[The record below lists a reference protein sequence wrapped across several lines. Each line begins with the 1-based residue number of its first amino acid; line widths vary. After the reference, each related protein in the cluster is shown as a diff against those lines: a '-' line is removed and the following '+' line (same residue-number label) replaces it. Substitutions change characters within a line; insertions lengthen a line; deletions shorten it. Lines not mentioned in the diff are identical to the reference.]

1 MPQALNPI
9 LGRTTDVV
17 PVSEYSQERWEL
29 VQCAETGFV
38 FLANPPSYDEVA
50 HEFAWENT
58 FQEERQKRRELEPVA
73 ARASEFLKY
82 CKANYLPDRD
92 PMFRM
97 ARKHAPEGT
106 AMRVLDIGSGK
117 GHRVHR
123 FCQRFASH
131 GIAAAPT
138 GIEISPALAQ
148 ISNSIFEQLGGRVVA
163 DTAMEGVA
171 KLQPESFDVV
181 IMQCYLEHEASPL
194 EVLKRTWRVVS
205 QGGVVL
211 VKVPNYDSLNRRW
224 RGRRWCGFRF
234 PDHVNYF
241 TPATLRILAHEAG
254 FEMLPQTVWDRPP
267 TSDNMYAVFKRSVS
281 AIQSVKAA

>member
-1 MPQALNPI
+1 
-9 LGRTTDVV
+9 
-17 PVSEYSQERWEL
+17 
-29 VQCAETGFV
+29 V

-58 FQEERQKRRELEPVA
+58 FQEERQKRLETEPVA
-73 ARASEFLKY
+73 ARVSAFLKH
-82 CKANYLPDRD
+82 CKGNYLPDRD
-92 PMFRM
+92 PMFLM
-97 ARKHAPEGT
+97 ARKHAPKGN

-123 FCQRFASH
+123 FCQRFANR
-131 GIAAAPT
+131 GIEAIPT

-148 ISNSIFEQLGGRVVA
+148 ISNGIFQSLGGRVVA
-163 DTAMEGVA
+163 DTAMDGVA
-171 KLQPESFDVV
+171 QLEAESFDVV
-181 IMQCYLEHEASPL
+181 IMQCYLEHEAKPL
-194 EVLKRTWRVVS
+194 EVLKRTWRIVS

-241 TPATLRILAHEAG
+241 TPPTLEILAREAG
-254 FEMLPQTVWDRPP
+254 FDMVPQAVWDRPP
-267 TSDNMYAVFKRSVS
+267 TSDNMYAVFKRSVG
-281 AIQSVKAA
+281 AVQTPIAA